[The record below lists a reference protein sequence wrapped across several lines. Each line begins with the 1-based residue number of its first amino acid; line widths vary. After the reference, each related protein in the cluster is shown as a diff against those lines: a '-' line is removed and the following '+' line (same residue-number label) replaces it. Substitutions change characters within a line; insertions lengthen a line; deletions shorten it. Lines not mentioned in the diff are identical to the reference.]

1 MDFKDIPS
9 ADFSKILGSM
19 PPVTPQFNFSVPKI
33 PEIDPT
39 STVQYKIQEQTRLL
53 TEQSQKQIE
62 ALTGQ
67 NKQLEALIEQRDKE
81 LKQSN
86 RQNATMLWITVIA
99 CLAAIVSA
107 VFTVLMATGVIG

>member
-9 ADFSKILGSM
+9 IDISKILGST
-19 PPVTPQFNFSVPKI
+19 PPVMPQFNFSVPQI

-39 STVQYKIQEQTRLL
+39 STVQYKIQEQTQLL
-53 TEQSQKQIE
+53 TEQSKKQIE
-62 ALTGQ
+62 ALTEQ
-67 NKQLEALIEQRDKE
+67 NKQLEALIKQRDEE

-86 RQNATMLWITVIA
+86 RQNSIMLLITVIA

>member
-86 RQNATMLWITVIA
+86 RAKFDSMLMPIA
-99 CLAAIVSA
+99 NELLSVS
-107 VFTVLMATGVIG
+107 FFNC